1 MVLSYFVTFL
11 PSISRPPPW
20 WRWDTQSVTTM
31 PLCTVPTKIMMQKQ
45 REGCQ
50 HLPRG
55 TSRARKNILPLHST
69 WTTRNSDP
77 RASARFNHQVM
88 KQFRHHGLIFQ
99 EGGNFQEIWHKNK
112 PWEKVRQ
119 KLGIAML
126 DKNQISRTR
135 VGNFAKVIQL
145 SQCWQSLSLGQHT
158 LCKTQLVLKQ
168 RPLRTHLPIFFLVYK
183 FTDSVVGSESCK
195 STHWANEGKHV
206 SILHLSCSL

>member
-126 DKNQISRTR
+126 DKNQISRWKLCESYTA
-135 VGNFAKVIQL
+135 VSVLAKSEFGAAQAMQDPTSFKTKAFANTFA
-145 SQCWQSLSLGQHT
+145 H
-158 LCKTQLVLKQ
+158 VL
-168 RPLRTHLPIFFLVYK
+168 LVYK

-195 STHWANEGKHV
+195 STHWVNEGKHV